1 MSLLCPNPPEIPQ
14 FIQWKS
20 QSSYKCLRGFLWS
33 APHTLCLL
41 LILILFPVG
50 HPIPTGLYFCL
61 RTFAPAASVTFI
73 CQIARWLI
81 PLSLWW
87 FFSNVT
93 LSQGPF
99 LPAVYFHL
107 HPSSLPCFIFSAEVS
122 SIQHVPCLFNVFLF
136 PLWFKLRTGVL
147 ALFTSASFHLPF
159 RTALG
164 P

>member
-1 MSLLCPNPPEIPQ
+1 MSQPPRNSSVHSMEKPKFLQMPPRLSVVCPSHPLSPSN
-14 FIQWKS
+14 S
-20 QSSYKCLRGFLWS
+20 HSLSCRS
-33 APHTLCLL
+33 PH
-41 LILILFPVG
+41 P
-50 HPIPTGLYFCL
+50 H
-61 RTFAPAASVTFI
+61 
-73 CQIARWLI
+73 WLI
-81 PLSLWW
+81 FLPQDLCTCSFCNVHLSD
-87 FFSNVT
+87 
-93 LSQGPF
+93 SQMAHSPVSLMIFLKCHLVPGPF

-159 RTALG
+159 RTALC